1 MKKYYPVLTYAGTL
15 PFTFCTLC
23 FIFNIQTLP
32 LLGQVN
38 QVLGTYSVIISSFIA
53 GSHWGI
59 HLNLSDKW
67 EVYLPIFSNI
77 NAIFIW
83 ISFIIFPFKVM
94 LLILVFSFLALWLI
108 DQRLFKKDVISRR
121 YFHTR
126 SLVTLTVTIN
136 LIISGIYA

>member
-15 PFTFCTLC
+15 PFIFCTLC
-23 FIFNIQTLP
+23 FIFNIQTVP
-32 LLGQVN
+32 VLGQVN
-38 QVLGTYSVIISSFIA
+38 QILGTYSIIISSFIA

-77 NAIFIW
+77 NAVFIW
-83 ISFIIFPFKVM
+83 ISFIIFPFKV
-94 LLILVFSFLALWLI
+94 LLIILVISFFALLLI
-108 DQRLFKKDVISRR
+108 DLNLFKKDFISRK

-126 SLVTLTVTIN
+126 SLVTLIVTTN

>member
-15 PFTFCTLC
+15 PFIFCTLC
-23 FIFNIQTLP
+23 FIFNIQTVP
-32 LLGQVN
+32 VLGQVN
-38 QVLGTYSVIISSFIA
+38 QILGTYSIIISSFIA

-77 NAIFIW
+77 NAVFIW
-83 ISFIIFPFKVM
+83 ISFIIFPFKV
-94 LLILVFSFLALWLI
+94 LLIILVISFFALLLI
-108 DQRLFKKDVISRR
+108 DLNLFKGDLISRK

-126 SLVTLTVTIN
+126 SLVTLIVTTN

>member
-15 PFTFCTLC
+15 PFIFCTLC
-23 FIFNIQTLP
+23 FIFNIQTVP
-32 LLGQVN
+32 VLGQVN
-38 QVLGTYSVIISSFIA
+38 QILGTYSIIISSFIA
-53 GSHWGI
+53 GSHWGM

-77 NAIFIW
+77 NAVFIW
-83 ISFIIFPFKVM
+83 ISFIIFPFKV
-94 LLILVFSFLALWLI
+94 LLIILVISFLALLI
-108 DQRLFKKDVISRR
+108 IDLNLFKKDLISRK

-126 SLVTLTVTIN
+126 SLVTLIVTTN

>member
-15 PFTFCTLC
+15 PFIFCTLC
-23 FIFNIQTLP
+23 FIFNIQTVP
-32 LLGQVN
+32 VLGQVN
-38 QVLGTYSVIISSFIA
+38 QILGTYSIIISSFIA

-77 NAIFIW
+77 NAVFIW
-83 ISFIIFPFKVM
+83 ISFIIFPFKV
-94 LLILVFSFLALWLI
+94 LLIILVISFLALLI
-108 DQRLFKKDVISRR
+108 IDLNLFKKDLISRK

-126 SLVTLTVTIN
+126 SLVTLIVTTN

>member
-15 PFTFCTLC
+15 PFIFCTLC
-23 FIFNIQTLP
+23 FIFNIQTVP
-32 LLGQVN
+32 VLGQVN
-38 QVLGTYSVIISSFIA
+38 QILGTYSIIISSFIA

-77 NAIFIW
+77 NAVFIW
-83 ISFIIFPFKVM
+83 ISFIIFPFKV
-94 LLILVFSFLALWLI
+94 LLIILVISFFALLLI
-108 DQRLFKKDVISRR
+108 DLNLFKKDLISRK

-126 SLVTLTVTIN
+126 SLVTLIVTTN